1 MTFAL
6 LWGYLTM
13 EKQAKLKN
21 NFLYSVGYQ
30 LLIII
35 LPLITAPY
43 VSRVLGA
50 ENVGIYS
57 YTQAFAN
64 YFYLFAMLGVN
75 NYGNRMIAAVRD
87 KQKDLD
93 RTFWEI
99 FFFQSLLAIFVSFIY
114 IIYAISFIKENRL
127 IYLLQSFYVLS
138 SVFDI
143 NWVCFGLENFKL
155 TTVRSTII
163 RLCMAAATFLFVNNL
178 NDLWIYTFILS
189 FGNFIAAL
197 VVWPFVL
204 KHIHFIKPSWSGIK
218 RHIKPNL
225 VLFWPVI
232 AVSLYNIMDKLML
245 GMFSTKEEV
254 AFYTYAERITQLPNT
269 LILALDNVIMPR
281 MSNLYAKNN
290 KEKTRNLMD
299 NVMLFAMFMAAAMAF
314 GLAGVAP
321 VFAPWFY
328 GEAFT
333 RCGLF
338 IVMLCPIT
346 VFKGWA
352 GALRTQYIIPA
363 HKDNVYIISLTT
375 GAVVNLILNFFF
387 IPRFSGVG
395 AIIGTIAAEFTV
407 MFIQFFMC
415 RNEIPIKKYMVN
427 GLCFCAIGFVMY
439 LGVDALS
446 SVSNNAVI
454 TMGIQILVGVIVYV
468 IMACVYMIKVKK
480 NPVLINEGLKM
491 LHIKKRF

>member
-1 MTFAL
+1 
-6 LWGYLTM
+6 M
-13 EKQAKLKN
+13 EKQAKLKS

-50 ENVGIYS
+50 TNVGIYS

-75 NYGNRMIAAVRD
+75 NYGNRTIAAVRD
-87 KQKDLD
+87 KKDDLD

-99 FFFQSLLAIFVSFIY
+99 FSFQSLLAIFVSLIY
-114 IIYAISFIKENRL
+114 IMYSVLLLKENRL

-143 NWVCFGLENFKL
+143 NWVCFGLEKFKL
-155 TTVRSTII
+155 TTARSTIV
-163 RLCMAAATFLFVNNL
+163 RLGMVAATFLFVNNS
-178 NDLWIYTFILS
+178 NDLWKYTFILS

-197 VVWPFVL
+197 AVWPFVL
-204 KHIHFIKPSWSGIK
+204 KHVHFVKPSWSGIK
-218 RHIKPNL
+218 QHIKPNL

-254 AFYTYAERITQLPNT
+254 AFYTYAERITQIPNT

-290 KEKTRNLMD
+290 KEQTRSLMD
-299 NVMLFAMFMAAAMAF
+299 NVMLFAMLMAAAMAF

-338 IVMLCPIT
+338 IVMLCPII

-363 HKDNVYIISLTT
+363 HKDNVYIISLTS
-375 GAVVNLILNFFF
+375 GAIVNLIVNFFL
-387 IPRFSGVG
+387 IPRFSGIG
-395 AIIGTIAAEFTV
+395 AIIGTIAAEFSV
-407 MFIQFFMC
+407 AFIQFFMC
-415 RNEIPIKKYMVN
+415 RKDIPIKEYIVN
-427 GLCFCAIGFVMY
+427 GLSFCAIGFVMY
-439 LGVDALS
+439 LGVHALS
-446 SVSNNAVI
+446 SVSGSAVI
-454 TMGIQILVGVIVYV
+454 TMGVQIITGAVIYLVIGCLF
-468 IMACVYMIKVKK
+468 MLKIKM
-480 NPVLINEGLKM
+480 NAFLINEGLKF